1 MRKLVCVGMLCA
13 LLSACTSPFE
23 KQVKADFQ
31 AKKALFSQGDFF
43 GVFDDEGLTA
53 EERDA
58 LMFFYAYMPVG
69 DITDYSGNFYLEN
82 IRSSFATRE
91 ETEWGKKIPDDVFRH
106 FVLPV
111 RVNNEALDRS
121 RMVFHDELMPRL
133 KGLAMYDA
141 VLEVNHWC
149 HEKANY
155 QPSDVYAPLGT
166 YRRQSCVGRGLGRR
180 EMVFP
185 GSVRA

>member
-23 KQVKADFQ
+23 KQVKADFE

-111 RVNNEALDRS
+111 RVNNEALD
-121 RMVFHDELMPRL
+121 
-133 KGLAMYDA
+133 A
-141 VLEVNHWC
+141 
-149 HEKANY
+149 
-155 QPSDVYAPLGT
+155 
-166 YRRQSCVGRGLGRR
+166 RGWYST
-180 EMVFP
+180 MN
-185 GSVRA
+185 